1 MLRRDFIKDEIDRF
15 GEFLRLLFEKLLA
28 IEGSSDPEEFRQN
41 VDKGLTELLN
51 LSLAEQD
58 NMSTEEFLNFIL
70 SETKNSKSVSFLA
83 DIYFMLGEKGNP
95 DNEFTQ
101 GVYAKTLALYQ
112 HVQENDNTFS
122 LQIHQRIEELQS
134 KLAH

>member
-70 SETKNSKSVSFLA
+70 SETKNVKSVSFLA

-95 DNEFTQ
+95 DNELTQ
-101 GVYAKTLALYQ
+101 GVYTKTLALYQ
-112 HVQENDNTFS
+112 HVQENDSTFS
-122 LQIHQRIEELQS
+122 LQIHQRIEELQT